1 MNRQTPA
8 ALAEQIL
15 RAIDPVLPMP
25 LTESRE
31 TELVNAI
38 LTVIN
43 PICNQVARLELEN
56 AQLRNGGTGS

>member
-1 MNRQTPA
+1 MTQTPA

-15 RAIDPVLPMP
+15 KAIGPVLPMP

-31 TELVNAI
+31 FMIVEAI

-56 AQLRNGGTGS
+56 AQLRGGREAS